1 MSQVCRR
8 GRHGRESVR
17 DVVVYQPSPVADW
30 DGHNYTRIYIHS
42 CAHAKLVAQVFFL
55 FFSSSFSSACL
66 CNTSE
71 KRVSTIELV
80 YTMVGLTRR
89 LEIGS
94 KSR

>member
-1 MSQVCRR
+1 MAGSRLGMWLFINHHQLQT
-8 GRHGRESVR
+8 GT
-17 DVVVYQPSPVADW
+17 ATI
-30 DGHNYTRIYIHS
+30 TRVSISISS
-42 CAHAKLVAQVFFL
+42 CAHTKLVAQVFFL

-66 CNTSE
+66 CNISE